1 MDNCEYI
8 KAEVF
13 VMKKSE
19 RAERFIS
26 REGDFTLI
34 RRRGQKFI
42 KGLKRQKA
50 VTDLPLCLRNGRVAL
65 QKKHRKKKT
74 IFICGVVGTAS
85 IIGSIL
91 FIKKIL
97 KSIHAMISE

>member
-1 MDNCEYI
+1 MR
-8 KAEVF
+8 
-13 VMKKSE
+13 KSE

-50 VTDLPLCLRNGRVAL
+50 VTDLPLCLRGGRVKL
-65 QKKHRKKKT
+65 QKKGRKK
-74 IFICGVVGTAS
+74 IIILICGVVGAVS
-85 IIGSIL
+85 AIGGIL
-91 FIKKIL
+91 FIKKAIE
-97 KSIHAMISE
+97 SVRAIISE